1 MKIISGGGGGVSGCI
16 FLLATEVHHLF
27 IFFSLVNIRVHP
39 MLLFSRQIS
48 LFHSLIVGFFPKMNE

>member
-16 FLLATEVHHLF
+16 FPLATEVHHF
-27 IFFSLVNIRVHP
+27 FFSLVKIGMHP

-48 LFHSLIVGFFPKMNE
+48 LFHSLIVGFLPKINK

>member
-27 IFFSLVNIRVHP
+27 FF
-39 MLLFSRQIS
+39 LFSEYWGASYAFVLTPNSFIS
-48 LFHSLIVGFFPKMNE
+48 LFNCWISSKNE

>member
-27 IFFSLVNIRVHP
+27 FFSLVNIRVHP